1 MSKGFA
7 SAPAPPRPTDVKS
20 FKPMLLNEIKTLDDP
35 RNKRKPD
42 HLLVDIIAIGI
53 LATLAGADNMVAVA
67 TYGQE
72 EYEWLSTFLELPNGI
87 PSHDT
92 FSRVFALIDPEQFHG
107 FFLRWIEHLTSKL
120 DIKLIHLDGKTSR
133 GSYDRES
140 KLKALHSVSA
150 WASEHH
156 LVLARATGG

>member
-7 SAPAPPRPTDVKS
+7 SAPAPPRPTYVKS
-20 FKPMLLNEIKTLDDP
+20 FKPTLLDEIKTLDDP
-35 RNKRKPD
+35 RTKRKPD

-92 FSRVFALIDPEQFHG
+92 FSLGVCAD
-107 FFLRWIEHLTSKL
+107 
-120 DIKLIHLDGKTSR
+120 
-133 GSYDRES
+133 
-140 KLKALHSVSA
+140 
-150 WASEHH
+150 
-156 LVLARATGG
+156 